1 MKSILLLYFTM
12 EETGMQS
19 SKLPKV
25 TEPVS
30 ELESRV
36 HALNLAV
43 QILADTRR
51 MRRNQT

>member
-1 MKSILLLYFTM
+1 
-12 EETGMQS
+12 MQS

-25 TEPVS
+25 TEPAS

-36 HALNLAV
+36 HALNHLAM